1 MEQRVQLKDY
11 DEQLKTMK
19 KIERYPEEDKDMFPP
34 TKTEE
39 FSAMMN
45 PVSLP
50 KAKFEEMFNK
60 GLKTG

>member
-1 MEQRVQLKDY
+1 VKNR
-11 DEQLKTMK
+11 KTVRR
-19 KIERYPEEDKDMFPP
+19 RYPEEDKDMFPP
-34 TKTEE
+34 TDTEE

-50 KAKFEEMFNK
+50 KTKFEEMFR

>member
-1 MEQRVQLKDY
+1 MKVDDYQEQHKD
-11 DEQLKTMK
+11 LTA
-19 KIERYPEEDKDMFPP
+19 ERGPEKYLEEDKDMFPP
-34 TKTEE
+34 TNTEE

-50 KAKFEEMFNK
+50 KTKFEEMFN